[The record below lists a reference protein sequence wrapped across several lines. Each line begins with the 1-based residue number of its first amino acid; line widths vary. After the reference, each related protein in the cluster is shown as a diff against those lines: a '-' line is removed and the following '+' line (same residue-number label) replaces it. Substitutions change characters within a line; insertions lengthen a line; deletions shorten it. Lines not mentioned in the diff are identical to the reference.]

1 MYFTMFDFQ
10 TFRPWAKFWIPAL
23 VQLIVSGG
31 TGSPGIHYFI
41 LDLVAT
47 ILSWHTVAIPEVG
60 AYVISF
66 HVNCIDNLL
75 IKIVTCRV
83 QLYILTVA
91 IENFWSLTQGFL
103 GFI

>member
-1 MYFTMFDFQ
+1 MFDFQ

-47 ILSWHTVAIPEVG
+47 ILSWHTVAIPEVDACRNLPNTG
-60 AYVISF
+60 AGRDSKVKS
-66 HVNCIDNLL
+66 D
-75 IKIVTCRV
+75 T
-83 QLYILTVA
+83 T
-91 IENFWSLTQGFL
+91 E
-103 GFI
+103 